1 MTSQATIK
9 AGLLLRLG
17 AIMLSLLWFNED
29 AATAAAPR
37 AEAVAAKWQDFTSR
51 FVERPCWFLEP
62 GEAAPSKVR
71 CGTVKV
77 PEDRTEPSSG
87 MINIAVMTISSERP
101 PAASGALLWIDSG
114 PGFAGISARRVDLAL
129 DGSMAPFRRTLDLV
143 LFDQRGTGYSDRN
156 VCRSIPDAYT
166 YGVRL
171 ERGGDRRFRSNMRRC
186 LDDAR
191 DAGVPIRAYSDWQI
205 ALDARDIRRALAIRQ
220 WNLFS
225 YLTSTGIAQ
234 AIMQVDAGGVRAA
247 VLDSPA
253 PNGREEGIER
263 PEAASLMM
271 DRTLRRLSERCRQE
285 PGCAAANGN
294 FHKRVLALLDDYERR
309 PLIIDGLDPDAAT
322 YGRLVLDDRI
332 AATFLMFML
341 YNGSSQKDL
350 PAVLDAL
357 EDRDV
362 GAVRTYA
369 RAWFS
374 PSAGRN
380 SQLTRYAIKCRTNA
394 GGMGVSKAA
403 LRRAEREAPGIYR
416 RLGLF
421 RYADDCATFDFGPP
435 DPSVRTTHF
444 SGPVLVAD
452 GVFDPVNSVADTRRF
467 AASFP
472 KGQIVLFANG
482 GVTPLLDEFAN
493 CGGEIVRAFFDSPGT
508 SVDDR
513 CARKARAMP
522 FLTSYHRTSAPGAL
536 LSAASRGT
544 YPIPSLVLLAGL
556 AVGFVVLP
564 LVWLSRRAWTATRV
578 HPGVPRPELLA
589 WVGASLTVA
598 ACVSLA
604 LILRAW
610 AVDHLQALPAAV
622 PMTVFASAGL
632 AALGMVFALVA
643 LLRIRRRGAPVGG
656 LTSDLMAA
664 CLSLLTIG
672 VAVRLVALL

>member
-1 MTSQATIK
+1 MTYRAAIR

-17 AIMLSLLWFNED
+17 AIILSLLWFND
-29 AATAAAPR
+29 YAATAAAPR
-37 AEAVAAKWQDFTSR
+37 AEAIAAKWQNFTSR

-87 MINIAVMTISSERP
+87 MIDIAVMTISSERP
-101 PAASGALLWIDSG
+101 PAASGAMLWIDSG
-114 PGFAGISARRVDLAL
+114 PGYAGISARRVDLAL
-129 DGSMAPFRRTLDLV
+129 NGSMAPFRRKLDLV
-143 LFDQRGTGYSDRN
+143 LFDQRGTGYSDRD

-171 ERGGDRRFRSNMRRC
+171 ERGGDGRFRSNMRRC

-205 ALDARDIRRALAIRQ
+205 ALDARDIRRALAITQ

-234 AIMQVDAGGVRAA
+234 AILQVDPAGVRAA
-247 VLDSPA
+247 VLDSPV
-253 PNGREEGIER
+253 PNGREEEIDG

-271 DRTLRRLSERCRQE
+271 DRTLRRLSQRCRQE
-285 PGCAAANGN
+285 PGCAAANGS
-294 FHKRVLALLDDYERR
+294 FHTRVVALLDDYERR
-309 PLIIDGLDPDAAT
+309 PLIIDGLAIDAAT
-322 YGRLVLDDRI
+322 NGRLVLDDRI

-341 YNGSSQKDL
+341 YNGSSHQDL

-369 RAWFS
+369 RAWFT
-374 PSAGRN
+374 PPTGRN

-394 GGMGVSKAA
+394 GGMGVSDAA

-421 RYADDCATFDFGPP
+421 RYADDCAAFDFGPP
-435 DPSVRTTHF
+435 DPSVRATHF
-444 SGPVLVAD
+444 LGPVLVAD
-452 GVFDPVNSVADTRRF
+452 GAFDPVNSVAHTRRF

-472 KGQIVLFANG
+472 KGQFVLFANG
-482 GVTPLLDEFAN
+482 GVTPLLDEFAS
-493 CGGEIVRAFFDSPGT
+493 CGGEIVRGFFDSPET
-508 SVDDR
+508 PVDDR
-513 CARKARAMP
+513 CARDARAMP
-522 FLTSYHRTSAPGAL
+522 FLTSYHRTSAPGML
-536 LSAASRGT
+536 LSGVSRGS
-544 YPIPSLVLLAGL
+544 YPVPSLVLLAGL
-556 AVGFVVLP
+556 AVGFVALP
-564 LVWLSRRAWTATRV
+564 LVWLSRRVWPAARV
-578 HPGVPRPELLA
+578 HPGARCPELLA
-589 WVGASLTVA
+589 WIGALLAVA

-610 AVDHLQALPAAV
+610 AIDHLQALPAAV
-622 PMTVFASAGL
+622 PITVFASAGL
-632 AALGMVFALVA
+632 AALGMVFALAA
-643 LLRIRRRGAPVGG
+643 LLMIWRRGAPVGG
-656 LTSDLMAA
+656 WASDLIAA
-664 CLSLLTIG
+664 CLTLLTIG
-672 VAVRLVALL
+672 VTIRLVVLL